1 MHFNAESG
9 ICPDDVI
16 IVASCC
22 AAPMIIHAMSNCI
35 ADKRLFNDR
44 VVKQSLVR
52 TDYILHRF
60 MREKLRAAHDYIAR
74 TSVYWTFISTHH
86 HRPHN
91 VSTLFA
97 AEIH

>member
-1 MHFNAESG
+1 MTTAPKPFVLVLGGTGFTGRS
-9 ICPDDVI
+9 
-16 IVASCC
+16 IV
-22 AAPMIIHAMSNCI
+22 
-35 ADKRLFNDR
+35 RLFNYR

-52 TDYILHRF
+52 TDYILHLF